1 MGALK
6 IAQLWMLI
14 RPIRLIRNRRRAGRG
29 LPPLTDED
37 VMPDQS
43 TVTMADGRTITKTE
57 PLLPGRSSTKAATL
71 GLVSLPV
78 LQLLQ
83 EIAPLTPFTWDD
95 KLVTSA
101 AFAQVVTLVM
111 MYLTARYTKS
121 PSDAGAI

>member
-1 MGALK
+1 
-6 IAQLWMLI
+6 
-14 RPIRLIRNRRRAGRG
+14 
-29 LPPLTDED
+29 
-37 VMPDQS
+37 
-43 TVTMADGRTITKTE
+43 
-57 PLLPGRSSTKAATL
+57 
-71 GLVSLPV
+71 V

-95 KLVTSA
+95 KLVMSA